1 MELCDRDIEI
11 VAIRWPIGPYFARL
25 HDVYNDFEDNK
36 SWPGTTQL
44 TDLPKADATS
54 IQTIGSAS
62 VGPCNLT

>member
-36 SWPGTTQL
+36 SL
-44 TDLPKADATS
+44 ARND
-54 IQTIGSAS
+54 S
-62 VGPCNLT
+62 VNGPS